1 MSDPEVGGAASEAAA
16 SETCAQCGT
25 TLSPEDRVEA
35 GDRVFCRSC
44 HASLRSQLEQAIA
57 EMGSNINYVNATIG
71 ALLGGIAGAVVWWGF
86 TVLTHFSV
94 GLVAIAIGFLVGHGA
109 VRFAGGKRSAG
120 LQALAVSISLAS
132 YLVATFLVNM
142 TFVNKALSDQG
153 DSFRVAFPPQ
163 SIDLFARVLSLD
175 FGLMDVVFLAIV
187 IYQAWKIP
195 QPLSLPTQAA

>member
-1 MSDPEVGGAASEAAA
+1 MSEIEVGGAASEAAGV
-16 SETCAQCGT
+16 EVCAQCSNP
-25 TLSPEDRVEA
+25 LSPDDRVEA

-44 HASLRSQLEQAIA
+44 HASLRAQIEQAIT
-57 EMGSNINYVNATIG
+57 EMGSNINYVNASIGGVLGGTLG
-71 ALLGGIAGAVVWWGF
+71 ALAWWGF

-120 LQALAVSISLAS
+120 LQALAVGISMVS

-142 TFVNKALSDQG
+142 TFVNKALSEQG
-153 DSFRVAFPPQ
+153 DTFRVAFPPQ
-163 SIDLFARVLSLD
+163 SIDLFARVLSID

-187 IYQAWKIP
+187 LYQAWKIP
-195 QPLSLPTQAA
+195 QPLSLPAQAA